1 MGLILLFLLMGAVGN
16 GTVNTEYVSSS
27 YSGKEELAWKEI
39 AAMNSIQKRKF
50 YLSLTN
56 NLPPVWSEINVH
68 RTSGAIEDTIP
79 SLSANEII
87 YLHYRQKVN
96 GYQVKVE
103 FKRSYDLEYGKAILY
118 FSKKEHSFKVYCD
131 AFSDEHLVVDG
142 YPYRRIRNTINLSK
156 VKLGKHIYLDYTKPK
171 KEEYLSFS
179 SPFYFKDMD
188 YDGEEEL
195 VVNNIGM
202 GAKNSNTY
210 DVFKVFNV
218 GQPLRLTGLPFKND
232 LFKISNYDMEYEPAT
247 QSIIDNRYDGAWSY
261 GHYRY
266 KSIPANGKDGLKRVF
281 VMEDAEDIGFYHPK
295 NGAASD
301 SINLIQPYKRY
312 KRVDGRLVLIERG
325 VYESGNYGWND
336 NDIVL
341 EKLSW

>member
-1 MGLILLFLLMGAVGN
+1 
-16 GTVNTEYVSSS
+16 
-27 YSGKEELAWKEI
+27 
-39 AAMNSIQKRKF
+39 
-50 YLSLTN
+50 
-56 NLPPVWSEINVH
+56 
-68 RTSGAIEDTIP
+68 
-79 SLSANEII
+79 
-87 YLHYRQKVN
+87 
-96 GYQVKVE
+96 
-103 FKRSYDLEYGKAILY
+103 
-118 FSKKEHSFKVYCD
+118 
-131 AFSDEHLVVDG
+131 
-142 YPYRRIRNTINLSK
+142 
-156 VKLGKHIYLDYTKPK
+156 
-171 KEEYLSFS
+171 
-179 SPFYFKDMD
+179 
-188 YDGEEEL
+188 
-195 VVNNIGM
+195 
-202 GAKNSNTY
+202 
-210 DVFKVFNV
+210 
-218 GQPLRLTGLPFKND
+218 
-232 LFKISNYDMEYEPAT
+232 MEYEPAT